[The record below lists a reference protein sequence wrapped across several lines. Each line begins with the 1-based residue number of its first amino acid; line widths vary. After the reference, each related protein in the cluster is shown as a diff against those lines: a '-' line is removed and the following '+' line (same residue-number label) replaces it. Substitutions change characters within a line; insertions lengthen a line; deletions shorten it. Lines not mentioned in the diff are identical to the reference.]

1 MKKTI
6 ITLLLTVLISTS
18 ANSQEITYSQEL
30 VNLANAGYA
39 EAQAALGLCFEQGR
53 GTIKNLNLATVWY
66 DKAAYDHNDP
76 NGMINLGR
84 IRLHGPEDLQD
95 YNEAY
100 KLLTKAAKQKSTSN
114 YRQSSALRLL
124 SYCYKDGK
132 GTKKDVK
139 KAIELLQKAS
149 IPYNGD
155 KTDQV
160 LINTV
165 FLDFGFIYSQEQ
177 ECMDITKAVE
187 YLSKVRP
194 DISGNYYQAQTQLGI
209 IYENG
214 ELGEKNLKQAEL
226 HFRNGEPQNSWARYR
241 LASIYYSQEKPE
253 AFQLLQKTTNDKIPG
268 AMVLLSHC
276 YEFGVG
282 TNIDKEKATY
292 WLKEAAK
299 YKDRKAIEFLKTVEY
314 IE

>member
-6 ITLLLTVLISTS
+6 TTLLLTVLISTS

-30 VNLANAGYA
+30 VKLANAGYA
-39 EAQAALGLCFEQGR
+39 DAQVALGLCFEQGR
-53 GTIKNLNLATVWY
+53 GIVKNIYNATVWY
-66 DKAAYDHNDP
+66 DKAAYNHKNP
-76 NGMINLGR
+76 NGMLYLGN
-84 IRLHGPEDLQD
+84 IRLHGPEELHD
-95 YNEAY
+95 YDEAF
-100 KLLTKAAKQKSTSN
+100 KLLTKAANQKSTFS
-114 YRQSSALRLL
+114 YRQSSGLVLL

-139 KAIELLQKAS
+139 KAIELLLKAT

-155 KTDQV
+155 
-160 LINTV
+160 N
-165 FLDFGFIYSQEQ
+165 LDKIWENRAILDLGTIYLEK
-177 ECMDITKAVE
+177 ECMDIEKAVE
-187 YLSKVRP
+187 YLSKVRK
-194 DISGNYYQAQTQLGI
+194 DKSGGYYNAQTQLGV
-209 IYENG
+209 IYESG
-214 ELGEKNLKQAEL
+214 ELVEKNLKLAEQYYQ
-226 HFRNGEPQNSWARYR
+226 NGEPQNAWARYR

-253 AFQLLQKTTNDKIPG
+253 AFQLLLKTTDEKIPG
-268 AMVLLSHC
+268 AMVLLSQC

-299 YKDRKAIEFLKTVEY
+299 YKDRKAIEFLKTVEN

>member
-18 ANSQEITYSQEL
+18 ASSQEITYSQEL

-39 EAQAALGLCFEQGR
+39 EAQTALGLCFEQGR
-53 GTIKNLNLATVWY
+53 GTVKNINLATVWY

-84 IRLHGPEDLQD
+84 IRLHGPEGLQD
-95 YNEAY
+95 YDEAF
-100 KLLTKAAKQKSTSN
+100 KLLTKAAKHKSTSN
-114 YRQSSALRLL
+114 YRQSSALFHL

-139 KAIELLQKAS
+139 KAIELLLKAT

-155 KTDQV
+155 YIDDLWK
-160 LINTV
+160 NTATLALGMIYLEKEC
-165 FLDFGFIYSQEQ
+165 LDE
-177 ECMDITKAVE
+177 TKAKK
-187 YLSKVRP
+187 YLSDVQQ
-194 DISGNYYQAQTQLGI
+194 DENGCYYKAQTQLGS
-209 IYENG
+209 IYEKDN
-214 ELGEKNLKQAEL
+214 NLKLAEL
-226 HFRNGEPQNSWARYR
+226 HFRNGEPQNAWARYR

>member
-95 YNEAY
+95 YNEAF
-100 KLLTKAAKQKSTSN
+100 KLLTKAAKHKSTSN
-114 YRQSSALRLL
+114 YRQSSALFHL

-155 KTDQV
+155 DVDNLWKNFAT
-160 LINTV
+160 LALGMIYLENEC
-165 FLDFGFIYSQEQ
+165 LDEA
-177 ECMDITKAVE
+177 KAKK
-187 YLSKVRP
+187 YLSDVRQ
-194 DISGNYYQAQTQLGI
+194 DETECYYKAQTQLGS
-209 IYENG
+209 IYEKEN
-214 ELGEKNLKQAEL
+214 NLKQAEL
-226 HFRNGEPQNSWARYR
+226 HFRNGEPQNAWARYR